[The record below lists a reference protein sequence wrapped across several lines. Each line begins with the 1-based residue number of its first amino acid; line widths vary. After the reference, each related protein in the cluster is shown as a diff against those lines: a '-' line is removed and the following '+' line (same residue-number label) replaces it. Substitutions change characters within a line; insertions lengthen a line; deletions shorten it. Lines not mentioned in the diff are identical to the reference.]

1 MIKHSEA
8 GKGSK
13 QRPTDQ
19 DAYTQGWDLIFNKN
33 SFRNKGVKETEEK
46 QNEKNKPE

>member
-1 MIKHSEA
+1 MSKHSEA

-19 DAYTQGWDLIFNKN
+19 SAYDKGWDLIFNKN
-33 SFRNKGVKETEEK
+33 SFGNKKETEEK
-46 QNEKNKPE
+46 QSEKDQSKRS

>member
-1 MIKHSEA
+1 MSKYSEA

-19 DAYTQGWDLIFNKN
+19 DAYAKGWDLIFNKN
-33 SFRNKGVKETEEK
+33 SFGNEHVKKTEEK
-46 QNEKNKPE
+46 QSEKNKPK